1 MNLKEALEHD
11 KLKEFAKEHEI
22 KPADK
27 HPMGKERMDALMDA
41 MTKGPPKRPVASKA
55 GGKKASGRT

>member
-1 MNLKEALEHD
+1 MNLKEALAKG

-27 HPMGKERMDALMDA
+27 HPQGKERMDALMNA
-41 MTKGPPKRPVASKA
+41 MTKGSKPPKAPKPKR
-55 GGKKASGRT
+55 